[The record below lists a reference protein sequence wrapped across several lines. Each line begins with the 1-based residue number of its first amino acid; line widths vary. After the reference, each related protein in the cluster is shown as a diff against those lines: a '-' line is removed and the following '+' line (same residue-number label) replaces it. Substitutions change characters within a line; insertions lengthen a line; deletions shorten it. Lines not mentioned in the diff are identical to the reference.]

1 MAATAPVR
9 QTPRG
14 RLAMATQRPSTRIA
28 VISPESNSGEAAAWR
43 ERLAREI
50 SGAAVAH
57 LPVEALHDGAGN
69 PVYLDVEIAVLFA
82 PDSQGET
89 DAELDALLRS
99 VERGASD
106 AGAITSARVIIV
118 GDGELLHG
126 PRSGADFMPRA
137 RADRELLPFV
147 RGTLACA
154 QALRASRRELALLG
168 RVVDSMRAELEERN
182 DELQLAALV
191 QRDFLPLPV
200 APLHGVRI
208 ATLYRPLAQV
218 SGDVYHIEQLD
229 DDRIAVF
236 LADAVGHGIPAA
248 LLGMAVCRSLE
259 LTDRIGPSLELL
271 GPGETLARANR
282 RLYEHQRATTRFATA
297 IAAVIDCRRRT
308 MRIAVAGHPPAI
320 LLRPGQPARALEAG
334 GGLLGVFPDER
345 YDEIEVAL
353 EPNDRV
359 LLYSDGFEQAFAE
372 DGAARHLEEFGGMTG
387 VLDPDEL
394 VDRIATRVDRHSG
407 SLHQQDDLTLLCIA
421 VERAQTVSLAA

>member
-1 MAATAPVR
+1 MA
-9 QTPRG
+9 TPRP
-14 RLAMATQRPSTRIA
+14 TTRIA
-28 VISPESNSGEAAAWR
+28 VISPESNAGEAAAWR

-50 SGAAVAH
+50 AGAAVAH
-57 LPVEALHDGAGN
+57 LPVEALHDGGGN
-69 PVYLDVEIAVLFA
+69 PVFLDVEIAVLFA

-89 DAELDALLRS
+89 DAEVDALLRS
-99 VERGASD
+99 VERGAND
-106 AGAITSARVIIV
+106 AAAITSARVVVV
-118 GDGELLHG
+118 GDDAKLHA
-126 PRSGADFMPRA
+126 PASGADFLPRA
-137 RADRELLPFV
+137 HAESELVPFV

-168 RVVDSMRAELEERN
+168 RVVESMRAELEERN

-191 QRDFLPLPV
+191 QRDFLPLPIE
-200 APLHGVRI
+200 PLHGVRI

-218 SGDVYHIEQLD
+218 SGDVYHLEQLD
-229 DDRIAVF
+229 GDRIAVF

-259 LTDRIGPSLELL
+259 LTERVGASLALL

-320 LLRPGQPARALEAG
+320 LLRPGEPARALEAS

-345 YDEIEVAL
+345 YDEIELAL

-359 LLYSDGFEQAFAE
+359 LFYSDGFEQAFAC
-372 DGAARHLEEFGGMTG
+372 DGAARHVEEFGGMSG
-387 VLDPDEL
+387 VLDPEEL
-394 VDRIATRVDRHSG
+394 VERIATRVDRHAG
-407 SLHQQDDLTLLCIA
+407 SLHQQDDLTLLCVA
-421 VERAQTVSLAA
+421 VERAAAVSRAA